1 MSCLVMGW
9 ILQMIWTD
17 GRAAQRRRDR
27 LSVKVALESTAAKKN
42 SAPRLE
48 DAAKAHS
55 SLLYHPTLDFADD
68 VDERGTTTTTR
79 YSVHS

>member
-1 MSCLVMGW
+1 
-9 ILQMIWTD
+9 MIWTD
-17 GRAAQRRRDR
+17 GRAAQRRRAR
-27 LSVKVALESTAAKKN
+27 LSVKVALESTAAKKKN

-48 DAAKAHS
+48 DAAKAHR